1 MKANEYVK
9 KLLED
14 LVSTEQLSTTSYNG
28 AFLTAALSI
37 IREVES
43 PMKEDALVR
52 LAVLEQQVKRKEY
65 LCGRKVA

>member
-1 MKANEYVK
+1 MTGEEYVQRV
-9 KLLED
+9 LEE
-14 LVSTEQLSTTSYNG
+14 LVSEKELSTTSYNG

-43 PMKEDALVR
+43 PIKEDALVR
-52 LAVLEQQVKRKEY
+52 LAVLERQVSRKEH